1 MKSIHPFEP
10 FVPTSVKKLI
20 IGTTPPER
28 FCGNEPLKNDEVN
41 FYYGS
46 NDNGFWKILNEI
58 FNKNLSFANTL
69 EAIEE
74 RKLLLTDL
82 GIGIT
87 DIVAECIHEGGKS
100 SDNDLKE
107 IKHKDLSTLLK
118 TNESIDTLIYTSEF
132 VKKQINQYLGSKAY
146 HIIDAVDKKKQKITI
161 NGKIYNVVILYSPS
175 RNALRNMG
183 ENGKNKRKEQYVEVF
198 KKA

>member
-10 FVPTSVKKLI
+10 FVPKGAKKLI

-28 FCGNEPLKNDEVN
+28 FCSNKPLNRDDVN

-46 NDNGFWKILNEI
+46 NDNGFWDILNDI
-58 FNKNLSFANTL
+58 LNKNLSFANTL

-74 RKLLLTDL
+74 RKQLLTVL

-87 DIVAECIHEGGKS
+87 DIVAECIHEGGRS

-107 IKHKDLSTLLK
+107 IKHKDLSTILEN
-118 TNESIDTLIYTSEF
+118 NESIDTLIYTSEF
-132 VKKQINQYLGSKAY
+132 VKKQIYIYLGSKAY
-146 HIIDAVDKKKQKITI
+146 HTIDTVDKKKQKITI
-161 NGKIYNVVILYSPS
+161 NGKIYNVIILYSPS

-183 ENGKNKRKEQYVEVF
+183 ENGKGKRKEQYVAVF